1 MTDLPKIKDVFFIHY
16 QCDDF
21 EIGTQI
27 TSLGIYTNSKVI
39 EFSQGNEIEII
50 EKYCDKVTELCNQGL
65 IPIHWNQ
72 NRPTYGIEHITAR
85 YNELT
90 GNIRHLEYTNEIDLS
105 IWLKDTYGY
114 FYIRSDGF
122 GRLDNLAILNN
133 FNGIRATQKN
143 ERTFDTNRL
152 LLLMKIFR
160 SASNNTLITDINK
173 NDYQQQKTLNPEEGY
188 KNQNLFKIGLL
199 FATGEMN
206 KYFSV
211 TSLGKTVMKE
221 GYSAP
226 KIAEKIG
233 NNGYNKWILATIN
246 NYAID
251 NVNGNKNIFNSV
263 DMMTKIIDHCNINNI
278 KIDPYFI
285 SRLPID

>member
-1 MTDLPKIKDVFFIHY
+1 MHAQRFLSPFF
-16 QCDDF
+16 
-21 EIGTQI
+21 
-27 TSLGIYTNSKVI
+27 
-39 EFSQGNEIEII
+39 
-50 EKYCDKVTELCNQGL
+50 
-65 IPIHWNQ
+65 
-72 NRPTYGIEHITAR
+72 
-85 YNELT
+85 
-90 GNIRHLEYTNEIDLS
+90 
-105 IWLKDTYGY
+105 
-114 FYIRSDGF
+114 
-122 GRLDNLAILNN
+122 
-133 FNGIRATQKN
+133 
-143 ERTFDTNRL
+143 
-152 LLLMKIFR
+152 
-160 SASNNTLITDINK
+160 
-173 NDYQQQKTLNPEEGY
+173 QQQKTLNPEEGY

-206 KYFSV
+206 NYFSV
-211 TSLGKTVMKE
+211 TSHGKTVMKE